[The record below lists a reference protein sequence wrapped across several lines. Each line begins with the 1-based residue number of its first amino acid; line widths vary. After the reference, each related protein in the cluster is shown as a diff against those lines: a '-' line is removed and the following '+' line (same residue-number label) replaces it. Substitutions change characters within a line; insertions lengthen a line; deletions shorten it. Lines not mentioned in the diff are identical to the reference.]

1 MWGFEEMHK
10 APGEWCVC
18 GRNPVNQGFLICAVF
33 VRTAVAGRGVGS
45 SLSVSL
51 MLRVRSFPFSP
62 HHFSLQ
68 FLVPCSQN
76 SWHIMGWWR
85 QVCLN
90 LVIASLCDSGHAFP
104 ILRLVLTL
112 TCEDLSDRILVE
124 IFWDDTHKK
133 HLPRH
138 LAWKKSSTENSYGF
152 IMIIISGLLETC
164 GFPCSFYSH
173 NGSQLPKSRRPGS
186 DFFISWGLSVLASSL
201 LQIFGSFC
209 QDTKKH
215 YSFSSKPR

>member
-76 SWHIMGWWR
+76 SWHIMGWGR

-124 IFWDDTHKK
+124 IFWDDTHKNTCHGTWPGRRAQQK
-133 HLPRH
+133 IATVLLWLLFQASWKPVVSPVASTVTMGPSFPR
-138 LAWKKSSTENSYGF
+138 ADVQDP
-152 IMIIISGLLETC
+152 ISL
-164 GFPCSFYSH
+164 
-173 NGSQLPKSRRPGS
+173 
-186 DFFISWGLSVLASSL
+186 
-201 LQIFGSFC
+201 
-209 QDTKKH
+209 
-215 YSFSSKPR
+215 